1 MNKYLIHIDFV
12 ESPIS
17 EPEHSC
23 LIVGCGYVGFPLA
36 RSLQAKGCKVAGV
49 VRSEESRQR
58 LKQAG
63 VEAFAGDIGHSEF
76 LRRLPLDWNHLVYCP
91 STGGRGLEG
100 YQHIHG
106 AALERVLEKVG
117 RQTRFHYTSSTSV
130 YGQQDGEWVDEE
142 SVLEPAAPTARIL
155 VAAEKRVVQA
165 GGTVLRLGGIYG
177 PGRGVLLS
185 RLEDGRAMIPLQ
197 DPKWL
202 NLIHLDDI
210 VFAIRHSLNGQ
221 LAAGEIYNVIDDE
234 PASYR
239 DIYTWLCGRLERDL
253 PPVGD
258 PEYQGK
264 RGRNNKRVSN
274 RKLKATGWV
283 PAFPSF
289 REGYQAMLADG
300 F

>member
-1 MNKYLIHIDFV
+1 MRSTKNEK
-12 ESPIS
+12 
-17 EPEHSC
+17 SC

-36 RSLQAKGCKVAGV
+36 QRLQEAGWKVAGV

-58 LKQAG
+58 LNQAG
-63 VEAFAGDIGHSEF
+63 IDAYAGDIGSPDF
-76 LRRLPLDWNHLVYCP
+76 LERLPLDWDHCVYCP

-100 YQHIHG
+100 YQHIHQM
-106 AALERVLEKVG
+106 ALQCVLEKIG
-117 RQTRFHYTSSTSV
+117 RGTRFHYTSSTSV
-130 YGQQDGEWVDEE
+130 YGQQEGEWVDET
-142 SVLEPAAPTARIL
+142 SVLEPAAPTAQIL
-155 VAAEKRVVQA
+155 VEAEKRVVQH

-185 RLEDGRAMIPLQ
+185 RLEDGRAMIPRQ

-210 VFAIRHSLNGQ
+210 VSALQHSLEGKLGTGQ
-221 LAAGEIYNVIDDE
+221 IYNVIDDE

-239 DIYTWLCGRLERDL
+239 DIYTWLCDKLGWEL

-258 PEYQGK
+258 PEYLGK

-274 RKLKATGWV
+274 RKLKATGWT
-283 PAFPSF
+283 PAYPSF
-289 REGYQAMLADG
+289 REGYQAILSEE
-300 F
+300 